1 MSFFKSLMPGA
12 KRRRAEKLA
21 NTVRDL
27 IVGQQAATLLYASST
42 TITEDG
48 APLDATALLALA
60 AVPVGEV
67 SGGSDGEAGAE
78 SDSSTAALASAA
90 AGSKD
95 KRRVAFSGSTKAES
109 SEAAQAK
116 LAATVTAGADD
127 KAPANDGDANN
138 DKAARGK
145 KSKHQHRH
153 RHHRKHKKHDR
164 RRAQQREKA
173 LKRLQQ
179 PDTLSAVLDILRLMP
194 NPFKTQS
201 LMQQMFQHD
210 WRSMSMPDLLA
221 AERRQ
226 IAERNEARRRLSN
239 GSDDTDEDLPPEAME
254 ARTYWWGYEIYIPPR
269 MLQKLEDEGDVATG
283 VLYFLG
289 ALSKTVPLIYPFVN
303 MIATFVAMQ
312 FTIIKAADR
321 GNGIILVA
329 TWVLPIVL
337 IPKPWEDRFRETLR
351 ERIPIDV

>member
-1 MSFFKSLMPGA
+1 MSFFKKLMPGA
-12 KRRRAEKLA
+12 EQRRAEKLA
-21 NTVRDL
+21 DTVRD
-27 IVGQQAATLLYASST
+27 IIIGQQTASLLYASGST
-42 TITEDG
+42 
-48 APLDATALLALA
+48 L
-60 AVPVGEV
+60 
-67 SGGSDGEAGAE
+67 SDGTVINTDAVLAIATTPVKPGKDRSGEGA
-78 SDSSTAALASAA
+78 TSAA
-90 AGSKD
+90 AAAAAASGELAD
-95 KRRVAFSGSTKAES
+95 GRRIAFSPSTKPTDGALMAAAVSLAETPDS
-109 SEAAQAK
+109 DNS
-116 LAATVTAGADD
+116 
-127 KAPANDGDANN
+127 NNN
-138 DKAARGK
+138 DKIR
-145 KSKHQHRH
+145 KSRH
-153 RHHRKHKKHDR
+153 KHRKHKHRHHHSKNEKQR
-164 RRAQQREKA
+164 RLAQQKA
-173 LKRLQQ
+173 LKRLQK

-221 AERRQ
+221 EERANTIGRHGQ
-226 IAERNEARRRLSN
+226 CGKGKGN
-239 GSDDTDEDLPPEAME
+239 GTDDSEDDDDMPPESIE
-254 ARTYWWGYEIYIPPR
+254 AHTYWWGYEIYIPPR
-269 MLQKLEDEGDVATG
+269 TLQKLEDEGDVATG

-351 ERIPIDV
+351 ERIPIDM